1 LPGGACGAGAA
12 FVRRKGVSGFPYG
25 VVYVV
30 RAEEIVILAYAH
42 DRRRPGYW
50 EHRLS
55 S

>member
-1 LPGGACGAGAA
+1 MATSGGWNREPI
-12 FVRRKGVSGFPYG
+12 VRREGVSGFPYG

-50 EHRLS
+50 ELS